1 MRDKVKFIVATS
13 WEPNIEEF
21 LSSLGIS
28 VGGLGGQIF
37 SSVYDALFKTSI
49 NVKEEYDR
57 FYSVE
62 YGSLSDY
69 VEIRYGKSLSDE
81 DLEAERIFA
90 VTWLPQVVDD
100 AYEENKLEVV
110 MDSLAR
116 LNEAQNENKA

>member
-1 MRDKVKFIVATS
+1 MRDEVKFIVATS

>member
-1 MRDKVKFIVATS
+1 MRDEIKFIVATS

-21 LSSLGIS
+21 LLSLGIS
-28 VGGLGGQIF
+28 SGGFGAQLF

-49 NVKEEYDR
+49 NVKEEYER

-62 YGSLSDY
+62 YGCLSDY
-69 VEIRYGKSLSDE
+69 VEIRYGKTLSND
-81 DLEAERIFA
+81 DLEAERVFA

-110 MDSLAR
+110 MDCLSR
-116 LNEAQNENKA
+116 LNEAHHENKA